1 MIIEKDRQR
10 SNKAKQDQ
18 TKPNRAKR
26 LEPNR
31 VKGAKMGKT
40 RPSHSGDD
48 Y

>member
-31 VKGAKMGKT
+31 VEGDQMGET
-40 RPSHSGDD
+40 EPSHSGDD

>member
-31 VKGAKMGKT
+31 VKVAKMGNT
-40 RPSHSGDD
+40 GPSHSGDD